1 MNTNETT
8 TTTQD
13 PADIERDIRRTQ
25 DEMSRT
31 VDKIGDQMTPKKI
44 VNALLDKADES
55 GVDTQYLID
64 GARRNPMALGLIA
77 AGLIWLVSDKHSKFP
92 SVSRSKSKGSSS
104 DYDELDLAGSD
115 VHHRDYVSHM
125 STLELRDGED
135 DMAYQRRRDMHR
147 ATFLMCERNP
157 DEDDHSFRSR
167 LNQMTDKFREKRS
180 AWSDSASQSGTAARQ
195 RSQQLASSARD
206 GARQA
211 SYRAQDM
218 YSSNPLVGGILAAAV
233 GAALGSTI
241 PVSRTEQEKLR
252 GVGEKARDMASQ
264 QKDQLTSKAMEKKDQ
279 LLDKADQKLEQSQ
292 GGQSEQGGSRQ
303 QGQSERQPELQSAS
317 SAGDSGSGQLGGGET
332 RSSSEGP
339 FIISDRNS

>member
-1 MNTNETT
+1 MNTSDTT
-8 TTTQD
+8 TTRD

-25 DEMSRT
+25 DEMSKT

-77 AGLIWLVSDKHSKFP
+77 AGLIWLVSDKDSKFP
-92 SVSRSKSKGSSS
+92 SVSRSKSKGSSG

-115 VHHRDYVSHM
+115 VHHRDYVAHM
-125 STLELRDGED
+125 SAFEMRDGED
-135 DMAYQRRRDMHR
+135 DLAYQRRRDIHR

-157 DEDDHSFRSR
+157 DEDDHSFRQR
-167 LNQMTDKFREKRS
+167 LNDLTDKFREKRS
-180 AWSDSASQSGTAARQ
+180 AWSDSASQTGTAARQ

-206 GARQA
+206 TARQA
-211 SYRAQDM
+211 SHRAQDM

-233 GAALGSTI
+233 GAALGSTV
-241 PVSRTEQEKLR
+241 PVTRREQEAL
-252 GVGEKARDMASQ
+252 GDIGHKARDMASE

-279 LLDKADQKLEQSQ
+279 LLDKADQKLEQSKS
-292 GGQSEQGGSRQ
+292 GQSEQS
-303 QGQSERQPELQSAS
+303 QSQRQPEFQSAS
-317 SAGDSGSGQLGGGET
+317 TTSSGSSGFGSNET
-332 RSSSEGP
+332 RPGSEGP
-339 FIISDRNS
+339 FIASDRTS